1 MARHSS
7 VNSGPTGADGVVR
20 LQPRPEKGSNK
31 EGADVTEES
40 MQDVQHA
47 PEDGANTGVNLE
59 KGPVPVEIVDKNHFE
74 VVAHGWRH
82 DANGHPIPLSGIR
95 AVWYEMFKG
104 KMSEPPALSKKERS
118 AYEAMAS
125 QEVEWARQ
133 EAAREAEE
141 ARQRAEWEAE
151 QARQAAARQAELER
165 QQAEQAQHQARL
177 DYREAL
183 IVRLRYLANEG
194 IQPIFTVANIK
205 SATKSATAIGLGTV
219 IAQYTRGMTLL
230 IPSTANTATVTAG
243 QMAGIA
249 GNVISIDEYLDG
261 IKEFG
266 AYRQLSSRTPRT
278 KEGLRVIVEAG
289 SSAANEDDANKV
301 VPFVEAI
308 DVTLPNVDALIL
320 DLGNDNISKR
330 SIALQAAR
338 LAHVLILPFVPAD
351 PITHTTLRKTVDGYN
366 TDEGIPEDVWS
377 ELFAEF
383 RNVDATGLNIKTRD
397 KTHRS
402 ILVATKTSDE
412 VDFASYVLSEQS
424 ASADDLPPWAG
435 TGITVPEEPVWKW
448 KTEDGKLRPFD
459 YSKIH
464 LETDISYL
472 RLAVA
477 GYELAGVATGTDI
490 GKPMVAN
497 LPPSPTHSEARDA

>member
-20 LQPRPEKGSNK
+20 LQPRPEKDPDNK
-31 EGADVTEES
+31 EGADVTSDSAQEQPEE
-40 MQDVQHA
+40 
-47 PEDGANTGVNLE
+47 GTNTGVNLD
-59 KGPVPVEIVDKNHFE
+59 KGPAPVETVDKNHLN
-74 VVAHGWRH
+74 VVAAGWRH
-82 DANGHPIPLSGIR
+82 DANGHPIPRTGIR
-95 AVWYEMFKG
+95 AVWYELCKG
-104 KMSEPPALSKKERS
+104 KMAVPPALSKTDRDN
-118 AYEAMAS
+118 YLAMAS
-125 QEVEWARQ
+125 QEAELAR
-133 EAAREAEE
+133 REAE
-141 ARQRAEWEAE
+141 RVAEE
-151 QARQAAARQAELER
+151 ARQAAARQAELER
-165 QQAEQAQHQARL
+165 RQADQARHQARV

-230 IPSTANTATVTAG
+230 IPSTANTATVTVG

-249 GNVISIDEYLDG
+249 GKDVSVDEYLDG

-301 VPFVEAI
+301 VPYVEAI
-308 DVTLPNVDALIL
+308 DVTLPNVDALIF

-338 LAHVLILPFVPAD
+338 LAHVLILPFVPAE
-351 PITHTTLRKTVDGYN
+351 PPTVTTLMRTVDGYN
-366 TDEGIPEDVWS
+366 TDEGIPEDVQQ
-377 ELFAEF
+377 ELYAEF

-397 KTHRS
+397 KVHHS
-402 ILVATKTSDE
+402 ILVASKTSAE

-459 YSKIH
+459 YSKIE

-477 GYELAGVATGTDI
+477 GYELTGVATGVNI
-490 GKPMVAN
+490 GTPMVAN
-497 LPPSPTHSEARDA
+497 LPTSPTHSEPRDA

>member
-7 VNSGPTGADGVVR
+7 ENSGPTGASGIVHFHAQPEKDDDKQDAPKDGVD
-20 LQPRPEKGSNK
+20 LGKHDAEQGGS
-31 EGADVTEES
+31 ADAEH
-40 MQDVQHA
+40 Q
-47 PEDGANTGVNLE
+47 
-59 KGPVPVEIVDKNHFE
+59 DKNGFK
-74 VVAHGWRH
+74 VIAHGWRV
-82 DANGHPIPLSGIR
+82 DKNGLPIPQTGPR
-95 AVWYEMFKG
+95 AVWYELLRKV
-104 KMSEPPALSKKERS
+104 KKEVSTPPALSSKDRK

-125 QEVEWARQ
+125 EEAERARQ
-133 EAAREAEE
+133 EAARIAEE

-151 QARQAAARQAELER
+151 QARQEAARQAELER
-165 QQAEQAQHQARL
+165 QQADEARHQARL
-177 DYREAL
+177 DYREQL
-183 IVRLRYLANEG
+183 IDRLRYLANAG

-243 QMAGIA
+243 QMAGIV
-249 GNVISIDEYLDG
+249 GRDVSIDDYLQG
-261 IKEFG
+261 IENFG
-266 AYRQLSSRTPRT
+266 VYRQLSARTPRT

-301 VPFVEAI
+301 VPFVKAI

-330 SIALQAAR
+330 SIATQAAR
-338 LAHVLILPFVPAD
+338 LAHVVILPFVPDD
-351 PITHTTLRKTVDGYN
+351 PITHTTLRKTIDGYN
-366 TDEGIPEDVWS
+366 TDEGIPADVWT

-397 KTHRS
+397 KINHS
-402 ILVATKTSDE
+402 ILVATKASGK
-412 VDFASYVLSEQS
+412 VDFASYVLMEQS

-459 YSKIH
+459 YSKIL

-472 RLAVA
+472 MLAVA
-477 GYELAGVATGTDI
+477 GYELTGVATGVDI
-490 GKPMVAN
+490 GAPMVAN
-497 LPPSPTHSEARDA
+497 VPKSPTHSEARDA